1 MPSSRAPSPSGGL
14 THANKAGERLLS
26 DSSELQQLRASFERA
41 AMFMRAGDPV
51 TAESVCANALREHPN
66 DGNIL
71 CLMGSAMLQQRRP
84 SEAERVFRQVAA
96 VYPQMARAHEG
107 LGMSLLAQ
115 GKPGDALIALER
127 AVRLD
132 PDLASAQMALGNAR
146 AAAGLHEEADEAYLA
161 NFRLKPHR
169 EDLARAADLQRQG
182 KLQEAEGIYRKV
194 LTLDPQNVD
203 ALRLLATVASE
214 MNQFADA
221 EALLIRCVTI
231 APDFARAWSEL
242 SRAQLKTEQFE
253 QAMAS
258 AKKALSLDPHSA
270 AAFCDLGNTYSKIG
284 NFEHACAQYRKGL
297 ELRPNHPGCLIGLG
311 NALKTLGQQEDAIQA
326 YRDAVIASPDFG
338 EAAWSLANLKTFRF
352 EDAELRQMEARL
364 ENPELPDEPRA
375 NFCFALGKAYED
387 REDYTHAFGYY
398 EQGNSIRRMHESYDP
413 VLTEVVNERI
423 REVFSRQF
431 IESKAGLGH
440 DSNEPILI
448 VGLPRSGSTLLEQI
462 LASHSMVEG
471 TQELPEL
478 NRVVRSINQ
487 GRGDKL
493 VYPEAVGALADEEF
507 RRLGQAY
514 LDRTQRYRL
523 GAPRFTDKMPNNFPS
538 IGFLHVILP
547 NARVIN
553 ARRHPLDSCL
563 GCYKQ
568 LFAKGQPFTYDLVEI
583 GEYYLQYQRMMEHWQ
598 AVLPGKVLD
607 IDYEDMV
614 REQEVQTRRLLEHC
628 ELPWEDQCLQFYQT
642 QRAVN
647 TASSEQVRQPIYS
660 SSVHLWRRY
669 EAQLEPLIEVLEPL
683 LQKLP
688 IEDQPDC
695 MRA

>member
-1 MPSSRAPSPSGGL
+1 MSEG
-14 THANKAGERLLS
+14 
-26 DSSELQQLRASFERA
+26 SELEQVRASFERA
-41 AMFMRAGDPV
+41 ALFMRAGDPV
-51 TAESVCANALREHPN
+51 TAESVCANALRDYPN

-84 SEAERVFRQVAA
+84 CEAESVFRQVTAI
-96 VYPQMARAHEG
+96 YPQMARAHEG
-107 LGMSLLAQ
+107 LGMTLLAQ
-115 GKPGDALIALER
+115 NNPGEAVIALER

-132 PDLASAQMALGNAR
+132 PELASAQMALGNAR
-146 AAAGLHEEADEAYLA
+146 AAAGLHDEADEAYLA

-169 EDLARAADLQRQG
+169 EDLARAAELQRQG
-182 KLQEAEGIYRKV
+182 KLQEAESIYRKV
-194 LTLDPQNVD
+194 LTMDPQNVD
-203 ALRLLATVASE
+203 ALRMLATVASE

-221 EALLIRCVTI
+221 EALLKRCIAI
-231 APDFARAWSEL
+231 APDFTRAWSEL

-258 AKKALSLDPHSA
+258 AKKALSLDPQSA
-270 AAFCDLGNTYSKIG
+270 VAFCDLGNTYSKIG
-284 NFEHACAQYRKGL
+284 NYQHACDQYRKGL
-297 ELRPNHPGCLIGLG
+297 HLRPNHPGCLIGLG
-311 NALKTLGQQEDAIQA
+311 NALKTLGEQEQAIDA
-326 YRDAVIASPDFG
+326 YRSAVLANPDFG

-364 ENPELPDEPRA
+364 DNPALPDEPRA

-387 REDYTHAFGYY
+387 RENYVRAFDYY
-398 EQGNSIRRMHESYDP
+398 EQGNGIRRMHESYDP

-423 REVFSRQF
+423 QEVFSRAF

-440 DSNEPILI
+440 ESKEPIMI

-487 GRGDKL
+487 GRADKL
-493 VYPEAVGALADEEF
+493 VYPEAVRELAEDEF
-507 RRLGQAY
+507 RRLGQSY

-523 GAPRFTDKMPNNFPS
+523 GAPYFTDKMPNNFPS
-538 IGFLHVILP
+538 IGFLHLILP
-547 NARVIN
+547 NARVID

-583 GEYYLQYQRMMEHWQ
+583 GEYYLQYRRMMDHWRT
-598 AVLPGKVLD
+598 VLPGKVLD
-607 IDYEDMV
+607 VHYEDMV
-614 REQEVQTRRLLEHC
+614 REQQAQTRRLLEHC
-628 ELPWEDQCLQFYQT
+628 ELPWEDQCLQFYRT

-669 EAQLEPLIEVLEPL
+669 EAQLEPLIDVLEPVL
-683 LQKLP
+683 KKLP
-688 IEDQPDC
+688 AEDQPAI